1 MILAY
6 IRGCVDFNPFRQGG
20 AESDPPRRR
29 PPQGATARAPL
40 PWSVSGEGLAQGGT
54 AWGEAEAVQRRS
66 DPRRRFEP
74 SGSAKPTRRAE
85 AEARGESDRGGDRQ
99 GRGTRLR
106 SPCRKTPEEAT
117 RERAGG
123 AGGTQAHRGSG
134 RAPLYLPAGK
144 KADKGSE
151 GKTALRAVLARD
163 QRRGRPERLARIP
176 LHWFLQDRKRVSF

>member
-1 MILAY
+1 M
-6 IRGCVDFNPFRQGG
+6 
-20 AESDPPRRR
+20 
-29 PPQGATARAPL
+29 
-40 PWSVSGEGLAQGGT
+40 
-54 AWGEAEAVQRRS
+54 QRRS

-123 AGGTQAHRGSG
+123 AGGTQAHRESG

-151 GKTALRAVLARD
+151 GETALRAVLARD

-176 LHWFLQDRKRVSF
+176 LHWFLQDRKREAFEGGKNATARLFRLRSEKRALSKISRKAVNLRLLTLSSLLKALAWA